1 MRTTL
6 RAVIGLAIAIAAV
19 AVAVTALASPPD
31 APETPVSSAPGAAG
45 TCIVQHP
52 DCNDTV
58 GGGSADPGQVP
69 EPTPQVVEPRAG
81 MVGVTPTAFDTA
93 RIGDDDV
100 TLTITFWA
108 GVEPCSVLDHV
119 DVREGP
125 AAVTV
130 TLYQG
135 SDPNAGDVAC
145 PEIAMLKQVSVT
157 LDQPLAGRDIVDG
170 AAS

>member
-1 MRTTL
+1 MRTSL
-6 RAVIGLAIAIAAV
+6 RALIGLAIAIATV
-19 AVAVTALASPPD
+19 FVAVTASASILSP
-31 APETPVSSAPGAAG
+31 PETPVTSDPGAHD
-45 TCIVQHP
+45 TCVVVP
-52 DCNDTV
+52 DCNDISTGN
-58 GGGSADPGQVP
+58 GGTNPGKVP
-69 EPTPQVVEPRAG
+69 EPEPQVVEPRPG
-81 MVGVTPTAFDTA
+81 MVGVTPTAYDTA
-93 RIGDDDV
+93 TIGDDDV

-119 DVREGP
+119 DVRQGP

-145 PEIAMLKQVSVT
+145 PEIAMLKQVSVA
-157 LDQPLAGRDIVDG
+157 LSQPLAGRDMLDG